1 MREIKIASLRLALL
15 CRTLGTWGA
24 PPDFLRL
31 VNPYSLLIRG
41 QILTPGL
48 SDLPSALLGSFFASR
63 SLAHYGMMVPFG
75 HYLMLFAEQMAVSL
89 LLEFSPTSLRQKQR
103 KTDFMKSIVLTF
115 FASRSLA
122 HYWKATFKAM
132 CRAVSLL
139 LEIPLLAIIH
149 NTWNF
154 VSKTDF
160 MNLRLKIWHLFNP
173 NFVNSI

>member
-1 MREIKIASLRLALL
+1 MPP
-15 CRTLGTWGA
+15 

-41 QILTPGL
+41 QTLTPGL

-122 HYWKATFKAM
+122 HY
-132 CRAVSLL
+132 
-139 LEIPLLAIIH
+139 
-149 NTWNF
+149 
-154 VSKTDF
+154 
-160 MNLRLKIWHLFNP
+160 
-173 NFVNSI
+173 